1 MRPLVNFN
9 ELVAEYL
16 RLFGEYA
23 RSNGDMDLRSI
34 QSYLDNLA
42 SIVEQDDIKALQ
54 VELTDLKEA
63 AAEFV

>member
-1 MRPLVNFN
+1 MSNFN

-16 RLFGEYA
+16 RLFGGYA
-23 RSNGDMDLRSI
+23 RGNGDMDLRSV

-54 VELTDLKEA
+54 VELVDLHEA
-63 AAEFV
+63 AAEYV